1 MKRITRNIII
11 TVGGLL
17 IAGIVSDINFDFR
30 IIRPGD
36 LAIHCFDSD
45 YWDAKYEKSLNAKL
59 QPDVKGIDVS
69 HHNGSI
75 RWDILAEKDHI
86 QFVYIKATEGAT
98 IVDNMYAKNTVS
110 AKDAGILVGAYHFL
124 TTASSAEKQ
133 FENFKAAVNTT
144 RIDLLPVLDAE
155 KMSINHPMTKKEYV
169 KHVRKWV
176 DLCKKEYG
184 KAPIIYCSQEHY
196 RTYFKSHFKDCPF
209 WCGDVGA
216 TRKYVD
222 REKWIIWQ
230 KTIRKLKGTSGSV
243 DLNVLAPEA
252 SLEDI
257 LLCSSTSD
265 TGIDVS
271 HH

>member
-1 MKRITRNIII
+1 MKTATRNTLAIA
-11 TVGGLL
+11 GLL
-17 IAGIVSDINFDFR
+17 SIVGIVSSVEIDFSR
-30 IIRPGD
+30 LIPSKTTGP
-36 LAIHCFDSD
+36 CFDSD
-45 YWDAKYEKSLNAKL
+45 YWDAKYEKSLKAKL
-59 QPDVKGIDVS
+59 KPEIKGIDVS

-75 RWDILAEKDHI
+75 KWDILAEKDHI

-155 KMSINHPMTKKEYV
+155 KMSVNHPMTKKEYV

-196 RTYFKSHFKDCPF
+196 RTYFKKHFKN
-209 WCGDVGA
+209 
-216 TRKYVD
+216 
-222 REKWIIWQ
+222 
-230 KTIRKLKGTSGSV
+230 KTKIYLSAV
-243 DLNVLAPEA
+243 
-252 SLEDI
+252 
-257 LLCSSTSD
+257 
-265 TGIDVS
+265 
-271 HH
+271 

>member
-1 MKRITRNIII
+1 MKRVTRNILAI
-11 TVGGLL
+11 TGVLL
-17 IAGIVSDINFDFR
+17 ISGIVSVVEIDFSR
-30 IIRPGD
+30 
-36 LAIHCFDSD
+36 LIHPKTTGPCFNKD
-45 YWDAKYEKSLNAKL
+45 YWDTKYKKSLKVKL
-59 QPDVKGIDVS
+59 QSNIKGIDVS

-75 RWDILAEKDHI
+75 KRDILAEKEHI

-155 KMSINHPMTKKEYV
+155 KMSVNHPMTKKEYV

-243 DLNVLAPEA
+243 DFNVLAPGV

-257 LLCSSTSD
+257 LLCSSASD